1 MLYISQIT
9 KDMTRLTDTLF
20 VTDNQ
25 DMTRLS
31 NNLSVTNEQVYEYDI
46 RYVICD
52 TCPGIRVCYRILYL
66 SQMHRDMTRLT
77 DTVYVINV
85 HGYV

>member
-31 NNLSVTNEQVYEYDI
+31 DNVSVTNEQVCEYDI
-46 RYVICD
+46 R
-52 TCPGIRVCYRILYL
+52 
-66 SQMHRDMTRLT
+66 
-77 DTVYVINV
+77 
-85 HGYV
+85 